1 MHPKIRLD
9 KLLQKRGLFESR
21 EKAVKAIDS
30 RSILVEGMSTYKPAS
45 LVCSDVKVEIRG
57 TDSYVSRGG
66 IKLEQALK
74 DFAIIPQGWIALD
87 IGASTGGFTECLLR
101 QGVRKVFAV
110 DVGLGQLHYKLRI
123 DQRVDVLEGINFRY
137 AKKDL
142 ISVPVDIIT
151 IDVSFISLNLIFPI
165 AEQFLDENG
174 IIIALFK
181 PQFEV
186 GPKEVRR
193 GIAKNKDAIINSLL
207 TLKRTIES
215 KGYRILNI
223 SPSVIKGSKGNQ
235 EYFLLIKRRTDLTNS
250 IEESYFHEVIFT

>member
-1 MHPKIRLD
+1 MHTKIRLD

-21 EKAVKAIDS
+21 EKAVEAIDS
-30 RSILVEGMSTYKPAS
+30 RLILVDGLSTYKPAS
-45 LVCSDVKVEIRG
+45 LVYPDVNVEIRG
-57 TDSYVSRGG
+57 PDNYVSRGG

-74 DFAIIPQGWIALD
+74 DFAIIPQGWLALD
-87 IGASTGGFTECLLR
+87 VGASTGGFTECLLR

-110 DVGLGQLHYKLRI
+110 DVGLGQLHYKLRN
-123 DQRVDVLEGINFRY
+123 DHRVEVLEGINFRY
-137 AKKDL
+137 AKNDL
-142 ISVPVDIIT
+142 ISEPVNIIT
-151 IDVSFISLNLIFPI
+151 IDVSFISLNLILPI

-174 IIIALFK
+174 IIVALFK

-207 TLKRTIES
+207 ALKRTIES
-215 KGYRILNI
+215 KGYCILNI
-223 SPSVIKGSKGNQ
+223 APSVIKGIKGNQ
-235 EYFLLIKRRTDLTNS
+235 EYFLLIKRKTDLTNS